1 MTYLVFPALLFFI
14 VAPGPERSIKT
25 VRSPTFAR
33 FSFFYT
39 TLAIV
44 DQEGTVRE
52 GIVTE
57 ATAEEVKVRFDSG
70 VKSFSRASVASAES
84 LRDGRI
90 DGVIKGALFG
100 FVVGAL
106 ASQGCESAERCHTWA
121 LGLVTGGVGY
131 LLEMPR
137 RRFIASRSTGP
148 RRSGQPGS
156 PNLRCR
162 YRFASDASVRG
173 FDETH
178 S

>member
-1 MTYLVFPALLFFI
+1 M
-14 VAPGPERSIKT
+14 
-25 VRSPTFAR
+25 
-33 FSFFYT
+33 
-39 TLAIV
+39 
-44 DQEGTVRE
+44 RE

-70 VKSFSRASVASAES
+70 VKSYSRASVASAES

-131 LLEMPR
+131 LL
-137 RRFIASRSTGP
+137 
-148 RRSGQPGS
+148 
-156 PNLRCR
+156 
-162 YRFASDASVRG
+162 DAA
-173 FDETH
+173 ETH
-178 S
+178 RQPLYRAQAQRAAAKPKPALSLSFRF